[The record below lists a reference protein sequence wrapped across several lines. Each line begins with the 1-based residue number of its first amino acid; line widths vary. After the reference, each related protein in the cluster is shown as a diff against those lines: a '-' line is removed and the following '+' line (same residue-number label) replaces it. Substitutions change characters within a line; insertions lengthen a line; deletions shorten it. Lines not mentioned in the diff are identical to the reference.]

1 MLELEKSKYVKII
14 YRYQNLI
21 HIKIRGTSYPYS
33 YAQIA
38 NLSDYDLIRYYL
50 DIQRCLIKIKMETE
64 EQIKK
69 AYIDKDNEID
79 SEPYEYDSMILNE
92 CQNDTFLGPV
102 QPNPHAKIIEE
113 VRKEID
119 EQNLRLIREAKDSEQ
134 NEKSVY

>member
-79 SEPYEYDSMILNE
+79 SEPYEYDSMIFNE

>member
-50 DIQRCLIKIKMETE
+50 DIQRCLIKIKMEIE

-134 NEKSVY
+134 NEKR

>member
-69 AYIDKDNEID
+69 AYINKDNEID

-119 EQNLRLIREAKDSEQ
+119 EQNLRLIREAKDTEQ
-134 NEKSVY
+134 NEKR

>member
-69 AYIDKDNEID
+69 AHIDKDNEID

-134 NEKSVY
+134 NEKR

>member
-21 HIKIRGTSYPYS
+21 HIKVRGTSYPYS

-134 NEKSVY
+134 NEKR

>member
-69 AYIDKDNEID
+69 AYISKDNEID

-134 NEKSVY
+134 NEKR

>member
-38 NLSDYDLIRYYL
+38 NLSYYDLIRYYF

-134 NEKSVY
+134 NEKR

>member
-119 EQNLRLIREAKDSEQ
+119 EQNLRLIREAKDTEQ
-134 NEKSVY
+134 NEKR

>member
-1 MLELEKSKYVKII
+1 MLEFEKSKYVKII

-134 NEKSVY
+134 NEKR

>member
-1 MLELEKSKYVKII
+1 M
-14 YRYQNLI
+14 I

-69 AYIDKDNEID
+69 AYINKDNEID

-92 CQNDTFLGPV
+92 CQTDTFLGPV

-134 NEKSVY
+134 NKKR

>member
-38 NLSDYDLIRYYL
+38 NLSDYDPIRYYL
-50 DIQRCLIKIKMETE
+50 DIQRCLIKIKMENE

-69 AYIDKDNEID
+69 AYINKDNEID

-92 CQNDTFLGPV
+92 CQADTFLGPV

-113 VRKEID
+113 VRKEVD
-119 EQNLRLIREAKDSEQ
+119 EQNLRLIREPKDSEQ
-134 NEKSVY
+134 NEKR

>member
-38 NLSDYDLIRYYL
+38 NLSDTAPIRYYL

-134 NEKSVY
+134 NEKR

>member
-102 QPNPHAKIIEE
+102 QPNHHAKIIEE

-134 NEKSVY
+134 NEKR

>member
-21 HIKIRGTSYPYS
+21 HIKIRGASYPYS

-69 AYIDKDNEID
+69 AYINKDNEID

-92 CQNDTFLGPV
+92 CQTDTFLGPV

-119 EQNLRLIREAKDSEQ
+119 EQNLRLIREPKDSEQ
-134 NEKSVY
+134 NEKR

>member
-134 NEKSVY
+134 NEKI

>member
-92 CQNDTFLGPV
+92 CQNDTVLGPV

-134 NEKSVY
+134 NEKR

>member
-69 AYIDKDNEID
+69 AYINKDNEID

-134 NEKSVY
+134 NKKR

>member
-21 HIKIRGTSYPYS
+21 YIKIRGTSYPYS

-134 NEKSVY
+134 NEKR

>member
-38 NLSDYDLIRYYL
+38 NLSDYDLVRYYL

-69 AYIDKDNEID
+69 AYINKDNEID
-79 SEPYEYDSMILNE
+79 SEPYEHDSMILNE
-92 CQNDTFLGPV
+92 YQTDTFLGPV

-134 NEKSVY
+134 NKKR

>member
-69 AYIDKDNEID
+69 AYIYKDNEID

-134 NEKSVY
+134 NEKR

>member
-134 NEKSVY
+134 N

>member
-38 NLSDYDLIRYYL
+38 NLSDYDLIHYYL

-69 AYIDKDNEID
+69 AYINKDNEID

-92 CQNDTFLGPV
+92 CQTDTFLGPV
-102 QPNPHAKIIEE
+102 HPNPHAKIIEE

-119 EQNLRLIREAKDSEQ
+119 EQNLRLIREPKDSEQ
-134 NEKSVY
+134 NEKR